1 MSFVFLFVQLVLP
14 ATLRNSIVKIRT
26 FHDVGLGNT
35 LKSFISAYSIYEN
48 TVIESGNFPTGQYD
62 TVLPSR
68 FLYNATGLSHVN
80 FLDYDCWRWRVLKI
94 EEVSQTTLE
103 NDYSNGFECDT
114 SLANFFSS
122 RVKIDL
128 FYNRAL
134 LADAVFTR
142 IYDTI
147 RKIQFRN
154 EIINTV
160 DRFHFDSHD
169 SLAVSVRT
177 WTAEHEHN
185 VGRRYSFDEYA
196 TAISHYLTT
205 EPNIRN
211 VLLSVDNPSLFPIYM
226 KYLSQFSN
234 VTVIPLFRDDAES
247 NLNSL
252 QKSVVKMLLMSK
264 CRFFICSRVSTFSEL
279 VFWFSGCTQKVT
291 ALF

>member
-1 MSFVFLFVQLVLP
+1 MSFVFLLVQLVST

-48 TVIESGNFPTGQYD
+48 TVIEAGNFPTGKYD

-94 EEVSQTTLE
+94 EEASQTTLE

-114 SLANFFSS
+114 SLANFFST

-134 LADAVFTR
+134 LADAVFNRLYETVK
-142 IYDTI
+142 
-147 RKIQFRN
+147 KIQFRE
-154 EIINTV
+154 EITNSV
-160 DRFHFDSHD
+160 DGFHFNSYD

-177 WTAEHEHN
+177 WTAEHEQN

-196 TAISHYLTT
+196 TAISRALATDPH
-205 EPNIRN
+205 IRN
-211 VLLSVDNPSLFPIYM
+211 VVLSVDNPSAFPVYLR
-226 KYLSQFSN
+226 YLSQFRN
-234 VTVIPLFRDDAES
+234 ITVVPLFLNDEES

-252 QKSVVKMLLMSK
+252 QKSVVKMLVMSK
-264 CRFFICSRVSTFSEL
+264 CGFFICNRASTFSEL